1 MKKLLALV
9 TASVMALSM
18 VACGGSTSTSTA
30 SSTASTASTSTGSS
44 EEQVT
49 LNWAIWV
56 SGVHCLLES
65 HG

>member
-30 SSTASTASTSTGSS
+30 TSTASTASTSTGGRAGYP
-44 EEQVT
+44 E
-49 LNWAIWV
+49 LGCLG